1 MHHDYTGYAHDADD
15 RSDVPDEIEIEICV
29 ECGVDRARGVYLE
42 KRIAI
47 GRCLHDRL
55 GTDIAAGTRP
65 VLNDKWLAEPFRKPL
80 THQAR
85 ENVGRPTGGKTD
97 DDAHQARRIGL
108 RPSEARHRWQ
118 RGTAHGQ
125 MQKLPAVAKF
135 HLHPPKKLSGASARP
150 LGSGPIL
157 PAPVGWRNGGCRLMA
172 HSGLQG
178 MSAPSPL
185 MGVGGSAG
193 HACEAT

>member
-1 MHHDYTGYAHDADD
+1 MMGREPSPWGARRRFISIWRAVRHPHDADD

-29 ECGVDRARGVYLE
+29 ERGVDRARGVYLE

-47 GRCLHDRL
+47 GGCLHDRL

-65 VLNDKWLAEPFRKPL
+65 VLDDEWLAEPFRKPL

-108 RPSEARHRWQ
+108 RPSEARHRPRPDAEIACGGEVSSRPPSSLRLSCLEVSVDRPYHLPLTKQ
-118 RGTAHGQ
+118 AIAQSSRG
-125 MQKLPAVAKF
+125 K
-135 HLHPPKKLSGASARP
+135 
-150 LGSGPIL
+150 
-157 PAPVGWRNGGCRLMA
+157 
-172 HSGLQG
+172 GLEVCFW
-178 MSAPSPL
+178 P
-185 MGVGGSAG
+185 
-193 HACEAT
+193 